1 MFLQLVTPML
11 HLLRVQRG
19 QGEVEAR
26 SVLQVLPAGAW
37 AGVTLAFG
45 SLLQS
50 LASHNVLTFFITKP
64 L

>member
-1 MFLQLVTPML
+1 MLLQLVTPML
-11 HLLRVQRG
+11 HLLRGQWV

-37 AGVTLAFG
+37 AGVTFTLD
-45 SLLQS
+45 SLLQY
-50 LASHNVLTFFITKP
+50 LASHNVSTFFNTKP